1 MAKPA
6 REAYSP
12 DRAVDAVL
20 PRLKQPRAAGK
31 TVTATA
37 LAKHLDLSQQRIT
50 QLADEHIIDRL
61 PDRRFDQDAC
71 RIAYLRWLRAPER
84 RMQRSKVDSDFVKA
98 KTELIAIRVREKKR
112 ELMMTEEALADIEQL
127 IGIVLTEMSS
137 MPALIG
143 GSDLQL
149 RRKVEKAVFD
159 TRVKLANIFN
169 KIADETKAPSG
180 HPKTDAT
187 EEDDAAA

>member
-50 QLADEHIIDRL
+50 QLADERIIDRL

-112 ELMMTEEALADIEQL
+112 ELMMTEEALADMEQL

-159 TRVKLANIFN
+159 TRVKLANTFN
-169 KIADETKAPSG
+169 KIADETKALSG
-180 HPKTDAT
+180 PPKTDAT

>member
-1 MAKPA
+1 M
-6 REAYSP
+6 
-12 DRAVDAVL
+12 

-84 RMQRSKVDSDFVKA
+84 RIQRSKVDADFIKA

-112 ELMMTEEALADIEQL
+112 ELMPTEEAIADMERL

-159 TRVKLANIFN
+159 TRVKLANTFN

>member
-1 MAKPA
+1 M
-6 REAYSP
+6 
-12 DRAVDAVL
+12 
-20 PRLKQPRAAGK
+20 
-31 TVTATA
+31 
-37 LAKHLDLSQQRIT
+37 
-50 QLADEHIIDRL
+50 
-61 PDRRFDQDAC
+61 
-71 RIAYLRWLRAPER
+71 RWLRAPER
-84 RMQRSKVDSDFVKA
+84 RIQRSKVDADFIKA

-112 ELMMTEEALADIEQL
+112 ELMPTEEAIADMERL

>member
-6 REAYSP
+6 REVYSA
-12 DRAVDAVL
+12 DRAVEAVM
-20 PRLKQPRAAGK
+20 PRLKQPRAAGEA
-31 TVTATA
+31 VTATA
-37 LAKHLDLSQQRIT
+37 LGKHLDLTIQRIK
-50 QLADEHIIDRL
+50 QLANEGVIEQLSTGRY
-61 PDRRFDQDAC
+61 DQDAC

-98 KTELIAIRVREKKR
+98 KTELIAIRVREKKL
-112 ELMMTEEALADIEQL
+112 ELMPTEEAIADMERL

-149 RRKVEKAVFD
+149 RRKVEKCVFD
-159 TRVKLANIFN
+159 TRVKIANTFT
-169 KIADETKAPSG
+169 KIAEEARGPASHT
-180 HPKTDAT
+180 TDT
-187 EEDDAAA
+187 TDEDDAAA

>member
-6 REAYSP
+6 REVYSA
-12 DRAVDAVL
+12 DRAVDAVM
-20 PRLKQPRAAGK
+20 PRLKQPRAAGEA
-31 TVTATA
+31 VTATA
-37 LAKHLDLSQQRIT
+37 LGKHLDLTIQRIK
-50 QLADEHIIDRL
+50 QLANEGVIEQL
-61 PDRRFDQDAC
+61 LNGRFDQDAC

-84 RMQRSKVDSDFVKA
+84 RIQRSKVDADFIKA

-112 ELMMTEEALADIEQL
+112 ELMPTEEAIADMEQL

-159 TRVKLANIFN
+159 TRVKLANTFN

-180 HPKTDAT
+180 PPKTDAT

>member
-20 PRLKQPRAAGK
+20 RRLKQPRAAGK

-84 RMQRSKVDSDFVKA
+84 RMQRNKVDADFIKA
-98 KTELIAIRVREKKR
+98 KTELIAIRVREKKH
-112 ELMMTEEALADIEQL
+112 ELMMTEEALADMEQL

-143 GSDLQL
+143 GPDLQL
-149 RRKVEKAVFD
+149 RRKVEKCVFD
-159 TRVKLANIFN
+159 TRVKLANTFT
-169 KIADETKAPSG
+169 KIADEARGPASTT
-180 HPKTDAT
+180 TDT
-187 EEDDAAA
+187 PDEDDAAA